1 LTAIIEE
8 VPVSSGRGEEQ
19 QRAERAQQVAL
30 FRYQLIREAADP
42 ALSTRQRGRLVRE
55 LAARAHPG
63 PFGEAVAVSRGT
75 IDRWI
80 RAWRTGGFDALV
92 PPPRQVTP
100 RTDAETLELAAALK
114 RERPGRTAAQVER
127 VLRAHCGWSPSVRTL
142 QRHFERLELASRPD
156 GRPPVTF
163 GRFEAARPNELW
175 PGDALHGSHVAGRKT
190 FLFAFLDDHSRA
202 VMAARW
208 GYFEDTVR
216 LAAALRPALAA
227 RGVPE
232 AIYVDNGSAFVDGAL
247 KRAAARLGIKI
258 THSAPGR
265 PQGRGKIER
274 FFGVVREQFL
284 VEIGDGQQVASLA
297 QLNTLFTAWVETVY
311 HTRPHSETGQPPMQR
326 WLAGAPFPT
335 PSPAQLREAFLW
347 SEQRTVHAK
356 TATVKLFG
364 GTYDVDPALAGRR
377 VELVFDPFDLASIE
391 VRWNG
396 KPAGL
401 ATVQQIRRHTHPK
414 ARPETPAAPAPA
426 TGIDYLAI
434 IAAEHTATQ
443 RQCINYSAL
452 QAGSGHTG
460 ELPGQMTIDETPG
473 ATGEGS

>member
-1 LTAIIEE
+1 VIIEE
-8 VPVSSGRGEEQ
+8 VVMSGTGEE
-19 QRAERAQQVAL
+19 RRRGDRAQQVAL

-42 ALSTRQRGRLVRE
+42 GLSTRQRGRLVCE

-63 PFGEAVAVSRGT
+63 PFGDPVSVSRAT

-80 RAWRTGGFDALV
+80 RGWRAGGFDALV
-92 PPPRQVTP
+92 PPARQVMP

-114 RERPGRTAAQVER
+114 REKPGRTAAQVER

-142 QRHFERLELASRPD
+142 QRHFERLELMTRP
-156 GRPPVTF
+156 GGAPPVTF

-175 PGDALHGSHVAGRKT
+175 TGDALHGPHAGGRKT

-227 RGVPE
+227 RGIPE
-232 AIYVDNGSAFVDGAL
+232 SIYVDNGSAFVDAAL

-284 VEIGDGQQVASLA
+284 VEIGDGQQVAGLTD
-297 QLNTLFTAWVETVY
+297 LNRLFTAWAETVY
-311 HTRPHSETGQPPMQR
+311 HPRPHSETGQPPMQR
-326 WLAGAPFPT
+326 WLAGAPFAV

-347 SEQRTVHAK
+347 SEQRIVSAK

-364 GTYDVDPALAGRR
+364 STYETDPVLAGRR
-377 VELVFDPFDLASIE
+377 VELVFDPFDLTRIE

-396 KPAGL
+396 KPFGL
-401 ATVQQIRRHTHPK
+401 AIPQQIRRHSHPRAK
-414 ARPETPAAPAPA
+414 PETPAGPPPA

-434 IAAEHTATQ
+434 IDAEHQAAQ
-443 RQCINYSAL
+443 RTRINYGAL
-452 QAGSGHTG
+452 ANASDDAAAVT
-460 ELPGQMTIDETPG
+460 EE
-473 ATGEGS
+473 S